1 VCSGHSSYV
10 THVDFSRDS
19 TLMRSSDGANEVLF
33 WSVPDCSQNPRT
45 MSLKDIKWA
54 TSTVVYG
61 WDLRSIWPS
70 GSDGTDINA
79 VDVTYDGDAVITAD
93 DNGYV
98 KLFRYPAAGDAQL
111 FKAYLGHSSH
121 VLNARFSPDGHRAF
135 TCGGIDAAVIQWR
148 HCDRAFKSSDDFNW
162 LESKSMPSHSFT
174 VVIYSGPEGGSFDG
188 LWIELIGP
196 NIRSARQT
204 LTEQSAIKEVLNL
217 STATTSL
224 PKKSS
229 ATFTVSAPS
238 QLSHVTRLGVG
249 FVGNSTSFVD
259 IEKMIVSSPTGQ
271 ETIFYMRNR
280 LDSHMIDTELLPGET
295 NCVKFTLNCMTGDL
309 LNAGTA
315 GSVYVCLFDAAGRSS
330 GVRCLRTS
338 ESRTLFQRNQTDVF
352 ELFFNPPMEKLTSL
366 NVLLQPKVW
375 VAHIVSIFVLTGII
389 GSRVRLVPREVR
401 AVGAKS
407 LLSSS
412 CRRFDN
418 C

>member
-1 VCSGHSSYV
+1 
-10 THVDFSRDS
+10 
-19 TLMRSSDGANEVLF
+19 
-33 WSVPDCSQNPRT
+33 
-45 MSLKDIKWA
+45 
-54 TSTVVYG
+54 
-61 WDLRSIWPS
+61 
-70 GSDGTDINA
+70 
-79 VDVTYDGDAVITAD
+79 
-93 DNGYV
+93 
-98 KLFRYPAAGDAQL
+98 
-111 FKAYLGHSSH
+111 
-121 VLNARFSPDGHRAF
+121 
-135 TCGGIDAAVIQWR
+135 
-148 HCDRAFKSSDDFNW
+148 
-162 LESKSMPSHSFT
+162 
-174 VVIYSGPEGGSFDG
+174 
-188 LWIELIGP
+188 
-196 NIRSARQT
+196 
-204 LTEQSAIKEVLNL
+204 
-217 STATTSL
+217 
-224 PKKSS
+224 
-229 ATFTVSAPS
+229 
-238 QLSHVTRLGVG
+238 
-249 FVGNSTSFVD
+249 
-259 IEKMIVSSPTGQ
+259 
-271 ETIFYMRNR
+271 
-280 LDSHMIDTELLPGET
+280 MIDTELLPGET